1 MITTLALL
9 LCLSSAPAFPA
20 LQAVAG
26 PATPIPGTP
35 LRGFKRPYVTWV
47 TGELGST
54 DVLFE
59 VSFVPSVAGSAHAKV
74 LLSDPR
80 GALDGI
86 DFVPGAFEVVVGM
99 PTGILSHYDLATGA
113 ILPDVIPDT
122 ETIAVPPATPGT
134 HPSTVWSTP
143 GHVYYIENQFG
154 FGATA
159 SHRIVRKPWG
169 PGPEE
174 VVYDGAVHGLKN
186 FEGLEG
192 VAGRLYFFAE
202 DPALPTARA
211 LVSIGILG
219 GVWNG
224 LAPAVHIGGLHED
237 PGSTDG
243 SDELDFDPP
252 SGLIFGTNIEN
263 GEVVAWHPF
272 AGIEISS
279 PGALHFVDGGQI
291 AASTGALA
299 ALGAEIDGLRSVGDG
314 WLVFT
319 GKGGVMVSLR
329 IAGVLAD
336 GADDGDARV
345 LFSMPGAVHFDDL
358 TPIVRP

>member
-1 MITTLALL
+1 MLTALTLLAS
-9 LCLSSAPAFPA
+9 LSCAP
-20 LQAVAG
+20 QAIAG
-26 PATPIPGTP
+26 PPTPIPGTP
-35 LRGFKRPYVTWV
+35 QRASRRPYVTWV
-47 TGELGST
+47 TGELGAS

-59 VSFVPSVAGSAHAKV
+59 VRFAPSVAGSALAKV
-74 LLSDPR
+74 LVTDPR
-80 GALDGI
+80 GALDGV
-86 DFVPGAFEVVVGM
+86 DFVPGLPEVVVGM
-99 PTGILSHYDLATGA
+99 PSGILAHYSLTSGA

-122 ETIAVPPATPGT
+122 DLIAVPPATPGT

-174 VVYDGAVHGLKN
+174 VVYDGALHGLKN
-186 FEGLEG
+186 LEGIEG

-202 DPALPTARA
+202 DPALPSARA

-219 GVWNG
+219 GLWNG
-224 LAPAVHIGGLHED
+224 LPPAVHIGGLLEG

-252 SGLIFGTNIEN
+252 SGLLFGTNIVN
-263 GEVVAWHPF
+263 GEVVAWHPI
-272 AGIEISS
+272 AGLEVSS

-291 AASTGALA
+291 AASSGALA
-299 ALGAEIDGLRSVGDG
+299 ALGGEIDGVRSVGDG
-314 WLVFT
+314 WLLFA
-319 GKGGVMVSLR
+319 GKAGVLVSLSVS
-329 IAGVLAD
+329 GVLAD

-345 LFSMPGAVHFDDL
+345 LFSMPGVVHFDDL